1 MAEKRYYW
9 LKLNEDYFANPKIKK
24 LRKIA
29 GGDTFTIIYLKMQLL
44 SVSNKGIITFEGIE
58 NTIEEELALKLD
70 EQLEDVQLTMAYLKT
85 QGLVECSENEY
96 LLIDACKNIGSECE
110 SAERVRNFRERQKS
124 LQSNNA
130 VTSMKQNSI
139 SISDSI
145 SNNKEY
151 NKENILKESSDIQ
164 ETNPSS
170 NTDLTSSTM
179 SDLNSESKSSKKQPL
194 TSSEIGMADTSSIA
208 ETKPNHTNKVSVD
221 SGKEKKDTILDIYNY
236 WNSKDIVVHRK
247 ISKPMERHI
256 LNALKDY
263 SVEEIKKAIDNYNTV
278 IKDKDYFFAYVWGL
292 DTFIK
297 QSNGLPHFVDSGE
310 KWLNYCKKKGINSTQ
325 FKQEEYDFDPSK
337 PMQIKFNK

>member
-70 EQLEDVQLTMAYLKT
+70 EQIEDVQLTMAYLKT

-130 VTSMKQNSI
+130 VTSMKQSSI

-151 NKENILKESSDIQ
+151 NKENILKESSNIQ
-164 ETNPSS
+164 ETNSSS
-170 NTDLTSSTM
+170 NTNLTSSTM
-179 SDLNSESKSSKKQPL
+179 VDIESVGPSSKTNAL
-194 TSSEIGMADTSSIA
+194 TREKLSITDTSRA
-208 ETKPNHTNKVSVD
+208 LENKPSHTNKLSVD
-221 SGKEKKDTILDIYNY
+221 SGKEIISFILKDNSEFKVTEDIYNEY
-236 WNSKDIVVHRK
+236 KQLYPDINIMQELRSLK
-247 ISKPMERHI
+247 AWCIS
-256 LNALKDY
+256 N
-263 SVEEIKKAIDNYNTV
+263 
-278 IKDKDYFFAYVWGL
+278 
-292 DTFIK
+292 
-297 QSNGLPHFVDSGE
+297 
-310 KWLNYCKKKGINSTQ
+310 
-325 FKQEEYDFDPSK
+325 PSK
-337 PMQIKFNK
+337 RKTRKGALRFINGWFLRRLGQYYNNTSNNNYKAKVETKPAQKTDWHFEKNGVIGFGK